1 MSTLEHLM
9 VFIDGQ
15 NLLYGCM
22 DFARERKPGYEF
34 RYREEDLLDL
44 LVRLGPNRKL
54 TQTRFYTSYSM
65 QNLQRFEK
73 QRKKLNTLESKLKWV
88 VVRKVAKTYPYYCPR
103 CRHASKLVQVS
114 CPSCGLQLE
123 TTENKGVDVSLAID
137 LLLFGLLEPQ
147 NGGYDVAML
156 VSGDRDFVSVIEVL
170 KQRRPACAVEVAQ
183 FTSSAGQEL
192 RDAARTF
199 YPLEDYAYKFG
210 NWIQKHSG

>member
-1 MSTLEHLM
+1 M
-9 VFIDGQ
+9 
-15 NLLYGCM
+15 
-22 DFARERKPGYEF
+22 
-34 RYREEDLLDL
+34 
-44 LVRLGPNRKL
+44 
-54 TQTRFYTSYSM
+54 
-65 QNLQRFEK
+65 
-73 QRKKLNTLESKLKWV
+73 
-88 VVRKVAKTYPYYCPR
+88 
-103 CRHASKLVQVS
+103 
-114 CPSCGLQLE
+114 
-123 TTENKGVDVSLAID
+123 AID